1 MITLPGTE
9 HAQMDGEHRTL
20 TGWLEQAAA
29 RIGDAEGKEES
40 LYALDVVCHLARS
53 HFEHEH
59 AEMSAW
65 NYPRL
70 AEHRHDHTRLL
81 GELAGLRREFIALA
95 GRIDEPTSAALRER
109 LAAWM
114 LAHVVEHDRPY
125 AIWLQRGDDVP
136 AQPG

>member
-20 TGWLEQAAA
+20 TGWLERAAA
-29 RIGDAEGKEES
+29 RIGEAEGSEES

-81 GELAGLRREFIALA
+81 GELAALRREFVALA
-95 GRIDEPTSAALRER
+95 ERIDEATSAALRER
-109 LAAWM
+109 LADWM
-114 LAHVVEHDRPY
+114 LAHIVEHDRPY
-125 AIWLQRGDDVP
+125 AEWLGSEP
-136 AQPG
+136 AAPDRSG